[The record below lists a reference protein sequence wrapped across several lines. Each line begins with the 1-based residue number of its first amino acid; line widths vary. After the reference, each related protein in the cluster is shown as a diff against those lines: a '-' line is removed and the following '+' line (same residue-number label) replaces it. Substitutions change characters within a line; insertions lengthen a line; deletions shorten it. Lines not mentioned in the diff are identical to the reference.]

1 MPRYF
6 YERIS
11 GLTRVVQILLG
22 VSILVSLFGIWSAFS
37 QIRMMKN
44 GFDDAE
50 GLANDK
56 RERVVAIATA
66 ATFVVT
72 AFFFGKWIMRGHNNI
87 RALEAHG
94 LNMRPGW
101 AVAYFFSPVFALWRP
116 YRGMKDLWKGSKNA
130 PDWMEQKSSFL
141 LVIWWLLWLPNTY
154 GANTILRSSM
164 GWKGRMVSINGSY
177 IEMASG
183 ALHVLLCIAAFFLV
197 TGIAHNLKRQRMA
210 LRDAEEA
217 TSPA

>member
-1 MPRYF
+1 MPRD
-6 YERIS
+6 S
-11 GLTRVVQILLG
+11 QTTSASALL
-22 VSILVSLFGIWSAFS
+22 
-37 QIRMMKN
+37 
-44 GFDDAE
+44 
-50 GLANDK
+50 
-56 RERVVAIATA
+56 AITAT

-141 LVIWWLLWLPNTY
+141 LVIWWLLWLPNTCR
-154 GANTILRSSM
+154 ANTILRSSM

-197 TGIAHNLKRQRMA
+197 TGIAQSLKRQRMA

-217 TSPA
+217 GFPGVARFFPLIAR